1 MIHYLCSDPFY
12 YTRFTAF
19 SNYLKPG
26 NTQPAMGTWSCML
39 QLEVLICKL
48 LAVDAP
54 ATSSIVL
61 GEVTSLAHEVR
72 DDPVES
78 AALES
83 EALLACAQ
91 GTEVLGCLWNHISTQ
106 LK

>member
-1 MIHYLCSDPFY
+1 
-12 YTRFTAF
+12 
-19 SNYLKPG
+19 
-26 NTQPAMGTWSCML
+26 ML

-48 LAVDAP
+48 LAVDAL

-78 AALES
+78 AALKS
-83 EALLACAQ
+83 EALLTCAQ